1 MDASSACLAAVTAL
15 RYDPVAGR
23 KTLRLNEGEFPS
35 ATENAELKDA
45 ITREI
50 AAQGRITF
58 RRFMALALYH
68 PQHGYY
74 CSPRQRM
81 GRHGDYLT
89 SPEVHPIFGS
99 LVAKQLCQ
107 MWQAM
112 GQPQPFAVVEMGAGS
127 GLLARD
133 ILRWARRQAPEF
145 FQALEYCLVEV
156 NEWLVEDQRRLL
168 CQVDESLAK
177 VSWLPSL
184 DAIAAESVSGCFLSN
199 ELVDSFPV
207 HRVTVRDGQLYEVY
221 VEWQDGRFVESLGPP
236 STPLLQKYF
245 RRMGLLPGEGCTAE
259 VNLEALEWMRAVARA
274 LGRGFVLTFD
284 YGYPAA
290 ELYAPWRKDGTLLCF
305 YRHNPSTDPYARLG
319 RQDMTSHVDF
329 TSLVQAGREHGLEP
343 LGLTSQS
350 RFLMALGIAGG
361 LEHRGAG
368 ELTLEEH
375 YARRRAVTELI
386 DPAGLGRIK
395 VLVQAK
401 GVGQP
406 NLWGLEESE
415 P

>member
-1 MDASSACLAAVTAL
+1 MIAL
-15 RYDPVAGR
+15 PRR
-23 KTLRLNEGEFPS
+23 KSLRPNEDEFAS
-35 ATENAELKDA
+35 ATENEELKAA
-45 ITREI
+45 IRERM
-50 AAQGRITF
+50 AAEGRIPF
-58 RRFMALALYH
+58 RQFMAMALYH

-74 CSPRQRM
+74 SSPRQQM

-99 LVAKQLCQ
+99 LVAKQLRQ

-112 GQPQPFAVVEMGAGS
+112 GEPQPFTVVEMGAGS

-133 ILRWARRQAPEF
+133 ILGWAGRRAPEF
-145 FQALEYCLVEV
+145 FQALEYRLIEV
-156 NEWLVEDQRRLL
+156 NEWLVENQRRLL
-168 CQVDESLAK
+168 RQVDASLAK
-177 VSWLPSL
+177 TSWLPSL
-184 DAIAAESVSGCFLSN
+184 EATAAESVSGCFLSN
-199 ELVDSFPV
+199 ELLDSFPV
-207 HRVTVRDGQLYEVY
+207 HRLVVRDGQLHELY
-221 VEWQDGRFVESLGPP
+221 VEWQDDRFVESLGPP
-236 STPLLQKYF
+236 STPLLQDYF
-245 RRMGLLPGEGCTAE
+245 HRLGLLPGEGCSAE
-259 VNLEALEWMRAVARA
+259 VNLEALEWVKAVARA
-274 LGRGFVLTFD
+274 LRRGFVLTFD
-284 YGYPAA
+284 YGYPAE

-350 RFLMALGIAGG
+350 RFLIALGIAAG
-361 LEHRGAG
+361 LEGKGEG
-368 ELTLEEH
+368 ELPLEEY

-395 VLVQAK
+395 VLIQAK
-401 GVGQP
+401 GIGQP
-406 NLWGLEESE
+406 KLWGLEESE

>member
-1 MDASSACLAAVTAL
+1 L
-15 RYDPVAGR
+15 RP
-23 KTLRLNEGEFPS
+23 NEDEFPS
-35 ATENAELKDA
+35 ATESEELKAA
-45 ITREI
+45 IRERI
-50 AAQGRITF
+50 AAEGRIPF
-58 RRFMALALYH
+58 RQFMALALYH

-74 CSPRQRM
+74 SSPRQRM

-112 GQPQPFAVVEMGAGS
+112 GEPQPFTVVEMGAGS

-133 ILRWARRQAPEF
+133 ILAWAGRRAPEF
-145 FQALEYCLVEV
+145 FQALEYRLIEL

-168 CQVDESLAK
+168 RQVDASLAK
-177 VSWLPSL
+177 DSWLPSL
-184 DAIAAESVSGCFLSN
+184 EAIAAESVSGCFLSN
-199 ELVDSFPV
+199 ELIDSFPV
-207 HRVTVRDGQLYEVY
+207 HRLVVRDGRLHELYL
-221 VEWQDGRFVESLGPP
+221 EWREERFVETLGPP
-236 STPLLQKYF
+236 STPQLEDYF
-245 RRMGLLPGEGCTAE
+245 HRLGLLPGEGCSAE
-259 VNLEALEWMRAVARA
+259 VNLEALEWMKAVASA
-274 LGRGFVLTFD
+274 LRRGFVLTFD

-319 RQDMTSHVDF
+319 HQDMTSHVDF

-343 LGLTSQS
+343 LGLTSQG
-350 RFLMALGIAGG
+350 RFLTALGIAAGI
-361 LEHRGAG
+361 ERQSQG
-368 ELTLEEH
+368 ELSLEEH

-386 DPAGLGRIK
+386 DPARLGRIK
-395 VLVQAK
+395 VLIQAK

-406 NLWGLEESE
+406 KLRGMEGSE

>member
-1 MDASSACLAAVTAL
+1 MIAL
-15 RYDPVAGR
+15 LGR
-23 KTLRLNEGEFPS
+23 KSLRPNENEFPS
-35 ATENAELKDA
+35 ATESEELKAA
-45 ITREI
+45 IRERI
-50 AAQGRITF
+50 AAEGRIPF
-58 RRFMALALYH
+58 RQFMAVALYH

-74 CSPRQRM
+74 SSPRQRM

-112 GQPQPFAVVEMGAGS
+112 GEPQPFTVVEMGAGS

-133 ILRWARRQAPEF
+133 ILGWAGRRAPEF
-145 FQALEYCLVEV
+145 FQALEYRLIEV
-156 NEWLVEDQRRLL
+156 NDWLVDGQRRLL
-168 CQVDESLAK
+168 RQVDASLAK

-184 DAIAAESVSGCFLSN
+184 EAIAAESVSGCFLSN
-199 ELVDSFPV
+199 ELIDSFPV
-207 HRVTVRDGQLYEVY
+207 HRVAVRDGRLHELYVGWE
-221 VEWQDGRFVESLGPP
+221 EERFVESLGPP
-236 STPLLQKYF
+236 SKSLLEDYF
-245 RRMGLLPGEGCTAE
+245 DRLGLLPGEGCSAE
-259 VNLEALEWMRAVARA
+259 VNLEALEWMKTVAGA
-274 LGRGFVLTFD
+274 LRRGFVLTFD

-305 YRHNPSTDPYARLG
+305 YRHNPSMDPYARLG

-329 TSLVQAGREHGLEP
+329 TSLVQAGREHSVEQ
-343 LGLTSQS
+343 LGLTSQG
-350 RFLMALGIAGG
+350 RFLAALGIAAG
-361 LEHRGAG
+361 LERQADG
-368 ELTLEEH
+368 ELSLEEY

-395 VLVQAK
+395 VLIQAR

-406 NLWGLEESE
+406 KLWGLEGSE

>member
-1 MDASSACLAAVTAL
+1 ML
-15 RYDPVAGR
+15 P
-23 KTLRLNEGEFPS
+23 NEDEFTS
-35 ATENAELKDA
+35 ATENEELKAA
-45 ITREI
+45 IRERI
-50 AAQGRITF
+50 AAEGRIPF
-58 RRFMALALYH
+58 REFMAMALYH

-74 CSPRQRM
+74 SSPRQRM

-99 LVAKQLCQ
+99 LVAKELWQ

-112 GQPQPFAVVEMGAGS
+112 GEPQPFTVVEMGAGS

-133 ILRWARRQAPEF
+133 ILTWAGRRAPEF
-145 FQALEYCLVEV
+145 FQALEYRLIEV

-168 CQVDESLAK
+168 RQADASLAK
-177 VSWLPSL
+177 TSWLPSL
-184 DAIAAESVSGCFLSN
+184 EAIAVESVSGCFLSN
-199 ELVDSFPV
+199 ELIDSFPV
-207 HRVTVRDGQLYEVY
+207 HRVAVRDGQLHELY
-221 VEWQDGRFVESLGPP
+221 VGWQEERFVESLGPP

-245 RRMGLLPGEGCTAE
+245 HRLGLLPGEGCSAE
-259 VNLEALEWMRAVARA
+259 ANLEALEWVKAVGSILR
-274 LGRGFVLTFD
+274 RGFVLTFD
-284 YGYPAA
+284 YGYPAE

-350 RFLMALGIAGG
+350 RFLAALGIAAS
-361 LEHRGAG
+361 LERQSEG
-368 ELTLEEH
+368 ELSLEEY

-395 VLVQAK
+395 VLIQAK

-406 NLWGLEESE
+406 KLWGLEGSE

>member
-1 MDASSACLAAVTAL
+1 MIAL
-15 RYDPVAGR
+15 LRR
-23 KTLRLNEGEFPS
+23 KSLHPNEDEFPS
-35 ATENAELKDA
+35 ASENEELKAA
-45 ITREI
+45 IRERI
-50 AAQGRITF
+50 AAEGRIPF
-58 RRFMALALYH
+58 RQFMAMALYH

-74 CSPRQRM
+74 SSPRQRM

-99 LVAKQLCQ
+99 LVAKQLRQ

-112 GQPQPFAVVEMGAGS
+112 GEPRPFTVVEMGAGS

-133 ILRWARRQAPEF
+133 VLAWAGRRAPEF
-145 FQALEYCLVEV
+145 FQALEYRLIEV

-168 CQVDESLAK
+168 RQVDASLAK
-177 VSWLPSL
+177 TSWLPSL
-184 DAIAAESVSGCFLSN
+184 EAIAAESVSGCFLSN
-199 ELVDSFPV
+199 ELIDSFPV
-207 HRVTVRDGQLYEVY
+207 HRVAVRDGRLHEFY
-221 VEWQDGRFVESLGPP
+221 VEWQEERFVESLAPP
-236 STPLLQKYF
+236 STPLLEQYF
-245 RRMGLLPGEGCTAE
+245 DRLGLLPGEGCSAE
-259 VNLEALEWMRAVARA
+259 VNLEALEWMKAVAGA
-274 LGRGFVLTFD
+274 LRRGFALTFD
-284 YGYPAA
+284 YGHPAA

-329 TSLVQAGREHGLEP
+329 TSLVQAGREAGLEP

-350 RFLMALGIAGG
+350 RFLTALGIAAG
-361 LEHRGAG
+361 LERQAEG
-368 ELTLEEH
+368 EPSLEEY

-395 VLVQAK
+395 VLIQAK
-401 GVGQP
+401 GVGRPELQ
-406 NLWGLEESE
+406 GLEGSE

>member
-1 MDASSACLAAVTAL
+1 M
-15 RYDPVAGR
+15 RP
-23 KTLRLNEGEFPS
+23 NENEFPS
-35 ATENAELKDA
+35 ATESEELKAA
-45 ITREI
+45 IRERI
-50 AAQGRITF
+50 AAEGRIPF
-58 RRFMALALYH
+58 RQFMAVALYH

-74 CSPRQRM
+74 SSPRQRM

-89 SPEVHPIFGS
+89 SPEAHPIFGS

-112 GQPQPFAVVEMGAGS
+112 GEPQPFTVVEMGAGS

-133 ILRWARRQAPEF
+133 ILAWAGRRAPEF
-145 FQALEYCLVEV
+145 FQALEYRLIEV

-168 CQVDESLAK
+168 RQVDASLAK
-177 VSWLPSL
+177 TSWLPSL
-184 DAIAAESVSGCFLSN
+184 EAIAAESVSGCFLSN
-199 ELVDSFPV
+199 EIIDSFPV
-207 HRVTVRDGQLYEVY
+207 HRVAVRDGQLHELY
-221 VEWQDGRFVESLGPP
+221 VGWQEERFVESLGPP
-236 STPLLQKYF
+236 STPLLQEYF
-245 RRMGLLPGEGCTAE
+245 HRLGLLPGEGCSAE
-259 VNLEALEWMRAVARA
+259 VNLEALEWTKAVANA
-274 LGRGFVLTFD
+274 LSRGFVLTFD
-284 YGYPAA
+284 YGYPAE

-350 RFLMALGIAGG
+350 RFLAALGIAAG
-361 LEHRGAG
+361 LERQSEG
-368 ELTLEEH
+368 EPPLEEY

-395 VLVQAK
+395 VLIQAK

-406 NLWGLEESE
+406 KLWGLEGSE

>member
-1 MDASSACLAAVTAL
+1 MRT
-15 RYDPVAGR
+15 
-23 KTLRLNEGEFPS
+23 NEDEFPS
-35 ATENAELKDA
+35 ATENEELKAA
-45 ITREI
+45 IRERI
-50 AAQGRITF
+50 AAEDRIPF
-58 RRFMALALYH
+58 REFMAMALYH

-74 CSPRQRM
+74 SSPRQRM

-99 LVAKQLCQ
+99 LVAKQLAQ

-112 GQPQPFAVVEMGAGS
+112 GEPRPFTIVEMGAGS

-133 ILRWARRQAPEF
+133 ILAWASGRAPDF
-145 FQALEYCLVEV
+145 FQALEYCLIEV
-156 NEWLVEDQRRLL
+156 NDWLVENQRRLL
-168 CQVDESLAK
+168 HQVDASLAK

-184 DAIAAESVSGCFLSN
+184 EAIAAESASGCFVSN
-199 ELVDSFPV
+199 ELIDSFPV
-207 HRVTVRDGQLYEVY
+207 HRVAVRDGRLHELYVG
-221 VEWQDGRFVESLGPP
+221 WQEERFVESLGPP
-236 STPLLQKYF
+236 FTPLLGDYF
-245 RRMGLLPGEGCTAE
+245 EHLGLLPGEGCSAE
-259 VNLEALEWMRAVARA
+259 VNLEALEWMKAVASA
-274 LGRGFVLTFD
+274 LRNGFILTFD
-284 YGYPAA
+284 YGYPAE

-350 RFLMALGIAGG
+350 RFLAALGIAAG
-361 LEHRGAG
+361 LERQAAG
-368 ELTLEEH
+368 ELSLEEY

-386 DPAGLGRIK
+386 DPASLGRIK
-395 VLVQAK
+395 VLIQAK

-406 NLWGLEESE
+406 KLWGLEEGE